1 METAPLTLAHN
12 HARNAAHET
21 KQNNAIAA
29 SEEHELAAT
38 EFATA
43 ASGSGDYEAIR
54 ILRLLERHH
63 QSLADI
69 IRLRH
74 EKPNS
79 HPSDEKP
86 VTTSP
91 LKHEAAKSA
100 SVSEAQHLLVP
111 GSNSRQGTVPLSRP
125 PHPASAGTR
134 ELSSSIASNLASAR
148 GIPTHRHKPLTPVLP
163 LLSSQHADGQIPH
176 QDGQPGLSAPSRP
189 SWAPPLTSS
198 SPAAGTEAEGG
209 TDDSNAPFQLFYK
222 QVESMISKLGAP
234 LAFAGLNLASAKVP
248 EPEST
253 AANAQSDPR
262 SLRQSETDYSQLISR
277 AALRAVNDPRAHSIN
292 ESFFFVPT
300 SGGTMTYAESL
311 GRRGRTHTRI
321 PSTLSNISEDDFI
334 DARTSLSPPG
344 AKQGVVK
351 NEPMVDGQT
360 MEELALRNQTLQ
372 QQLDLV
378 TRRLHAFEMSS
389 QSSTAALAQ
398 SIRLMP
404 KSPLASPAA
413 SRTHHAH
420 GNQASTT
427 QVSTATAN
435 DETEKPSKQAANE
448 ALNQRITELEE
459 LLRRNDAK
467 TRKKDEENAKLR
479 DTLLRYREKW
489 ENLKQGARARREG
502 QQQQQRVRG
511 DKSAG
516 GGDVG

>member
-21 KQNNAIAA
+21 KQNNALAA

-38 EFATA
+38 EFGA
-43 ASGSGDYEAIR
+43 AANGSGDYEAVR

-63 QSLADI
+63 QTLADI

-74 EKPNS
+74 EKPKP
-79 HPSDEKP
+79 HPSDEKRVASSP
-86 VTTSP
+86 VN
-91 LKHEAAKSA
+91 HEAGKSA
-100 SVSEAQHLLVP
+100 PVSEAQQQLVP
-111 GSNSRQGTVPLSRP
+111 GRQGMVPSSRL
-125 PHPASAGTR
+125 PHQASVASR

-148 GIPTHRHKPLTPVLP
+148 GIPTHRQKPPTPILP
-163 LLSSQHADGQIPH
+163 LLSNQHADGQISQ
-176 QDGQPGLSAPSRP
+176 QDGQSGSSVPNRP
-189 SWAPPLTSS
+189 SWAPPLASS
-198 SPAAGTEAEGG
+198 SVAAGDESEG
-209 TDDSNAPFQLFYK
+209 TTHDSNAPFQIFYK

-234 LAFAGLNLASAKVP
+234 LAFAGLNLASAKGP
-248 EPEST
+248 EPEKST
-253 AANAQSDPR
+253 SNAPSDAK
-262 SLRQSETDYSQLISR
+262 SSRQSETDYSQLISR

-334 DARTSLSPPG
+334 DARTSLSPPS
-344 AKQGVVK
+344 AMHAVVR

-413 SRTHHAH
+413 SRTQQAH
-420 GNQASTT
+420 GNQASST
-427 QVSTATAN
+427 QGATVTGDA
-435 DETEKPSKQAANE
+435 EIEGPSKQAANE
-448 ALNQRITELEE
+448 ALNQRVSELEE

-467 TRKKDEENAKLR
+467 TRKKEEENAKLR
-479 DTLLRYREKW
+479 DTLLRTW
-489 ENLKQGARARREG
+489 VTIG
-502 QQQQQRVRG
+502 
-511 DKSAG
+511 
-516 GGDVG
+516 